1 MNDKDFLD
9 IRSAMK
15 KKMIE
20 WKHLEGRINRELI
33 IWGVKYKEKL

>member
-1 MNDKDFLD
+1 MSDKDFLD

-20 WKHLEGRINRELI
+20 WKHLGRINRELI